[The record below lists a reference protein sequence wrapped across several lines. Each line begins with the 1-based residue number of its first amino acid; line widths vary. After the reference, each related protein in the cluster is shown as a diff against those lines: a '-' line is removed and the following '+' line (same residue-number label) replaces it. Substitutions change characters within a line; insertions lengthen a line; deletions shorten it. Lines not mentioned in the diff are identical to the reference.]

1 MFTEEWGRIVALSKK
16 KKKKKKEKSGKGYT
30 IADMIN
36 GFLTP
41 PYYKLLTY

>member
-1 MFTEEWGRIVALSKK
+1 MFTGEWGRIVALSKK
-16 KKKKKKEKSGKGYT
+16 KEEKKEKLGKGYT

-36 GFLTP
+36 GFLNP